1 MDYLEKLVD
10 QELGRGD
17 PHSPE
22 YHLGMLDALRYR
34 EKRSGIPQRYEL
46 GTAQADAYYA
56 GSECGLALWR
66 RWQEEACDP
75 ARSPREVLSSELI
88 LPFGASKPE

>member
-1 MDYLEKLVD
+1 MDYLEKLVYR
-10 QELGRGD
+10 ELGRGD

-22 YHLGMLDALRYR
+22 YHFGMLDALRYR
-34 EKRSGIPQRYEL
+34 EKGSCIPQRYEL

-56 GSECGLALWR
+56 GSECGHALWR
-66 RWQEEACDP
+66 RWQEEAGDP
-75 ARSPREVLSSELI
+75 APTPREILSSELI

>member
-10 QELGRGD
+10 RELGRRN

-34 EKRSGIPQRYEL
+34 EKGSGLPQRYEL

-56 GSECGLALWR
+56 GSECGRALWR
-66 RWQEEACDP
+66 RWQEEAGDP
-75 ARSPREVLSSELI
+75 ARTLGEICSPELI